1 RMEEAYVGLEPRGRW
16 RPSHPVRLGSPSVP
30 NVPRVRAHAS
40 ALGPLVP
47 SQTIRRYQPEDAR
60 RGAQAAT
67 VRGVGG
73 SGGHT
78 PLARTAPLSIEG
90 GSRGRGRWRLQ
101 RVSAGTATNAVP
113 PTQASTASRQAGR
126 LPESPSATRDVQGRR
141 PSLRRARTLSAAHWG
156 LGGKAASSGILPLC
170 RRSAS
175 AARHHGGGRQSRL
188 STSAAPCR
196 EAEAAPPPRAP
207 APPPPPPP
215 RRAAPPPP
223 PPPLFANPR
232 PPTPPPPPPD

>member
-1 RMEEAYVGLEPRGRW
+1 MLAGAWRMEEAYVGLEPRGRW

-47 SQTIRRYQPEDAR
+47 SETIRRYQPEDAR

-67 VRGVGG
+67 VSGVGG

-78 PLARTAPLSIEG
+78 PLARTAPLSVEG
-90 GSRGRGRWRLQ
+90 VSGGRGRWRHQ

-126 LPESPSATRDVQGRR
+126 LPESQSATRDVQGRR

-156 LGGKAASSGILPLC
+156 LGCKAASSGILPVC
-170 RRSAS
+170 RRAAS

-196 EAEAAPPPRAP
+196 EA
-207 APPPPPPP
+207 
-215 RRAAPPPP
+215 
-223 PPPLFANPR
+223 
-232 PPTPPPPPPD
+232 